1 MKKNVYLFP
10 IIAVCATLCFMAFKR
25 DSHNFELSK
34 QLNIFN
40 SLVKEIDL
48 FYVDTIAPEKIV
60 TDGIDAMLS
69 KLDPYTTYYTEEG
82 SEELKMMIT
91 GKYAGIGSLIR
102 FHEKKNSTVIAEPYD
117 NMPAAKAGLKIGDLI
132 LSINGVDVKGMSSD
146 SVSDMLRGEAGTKLT
161 IVVERPG
168 EKKPLTIKLERESIA
183 LPAIP
188 YYGMLRDSIGYLQ
201 LESFTE
207 NCSKEMRRALIELK
221 GKGARSFII
230 DLRSNGGG
238 SLTEAI
244 EIVNLFVPKGL
255 NIVETKGKTKRANTT
270 YKTTREPIDT
280 LSPLVVL
287 VDGQTA
293 SAAEIVSGSLQDLDR
308 AVIIGART
316 YGKGLV
322 QTTRELPYNSYLKV
336 TTSKYYI
343 PSGRCVQAIDYS
355 HRNAD
360 GSVARTPDSLRN
372 TFYTA
377 AGREVK
383 DGGGIQPDIEPK
395 SEKITTLL
403 YNLIQDMSIF
413 DYATD
418 YALKHQTIAPAE
430 TFELSEEDY
439 EAFKNYLKSTGF
451 TYDKESY
458 KALKQLKKMLDLE
471 GYAETTKNEVEK
483 LEKALQHNLD
493 HDLSFF
499 AKDVKRL
506 IADEIVKR
514 YYSQKG
520 GIVFAMRDDVDI
532 EESFKVI
539 ENPELYKKTLSPA
552 HPANKEKKTDN
563 KK

>member
-1 MKKNVYLFP
+1 MKRGKFIFILP
-10 IIAVCATLCFMAFKR
+10 IALLAIISFSAFKR

-40 SLVKEIDL
+40 SLIKEIDL
-48 FYVDTIAPEKIV
+48 FYVDTIMPEKIIE
-60 TDGIDAMLS
+60 TGIDAMLE
-69 KLDPYTTYYTEEG
+69 KLDPYTTYYTEEE

-102 FHEKKNSTVIAEPYD
+102 FHEKKNTTVIAEPYE
-117 NMPAAKAGLKIGDLI
+117 NMPAAKAGLQIGDLI
-132 LSINGVDVKGMSSD
+132 QSINGVNVVGMSSD
-146 SVSDMLRGEAGTKLT
+146 SVSNMLRGEAGTKLT

-168 EKKPLTIKLERESIA
+168 TKQPVTIKVERENISV
-183 LPAIP
+183 PVIP
-188 YYGMLRDSIGYLQ
+188 YYGIMQDSVGYLQ
-201 LESFTE
+201 LESFPE
-207 NCSKEMRRALIELK
+207 GCAKEMRRALIDMK
-221 GKGARSFII
+221 NKGARAYII

-238 SLTEAI
+238 SLAEAI
-244 EIVNLFVPKGL
+244 DIVNMFVPKGL
-255 NIVETKGKTKRANTT
+255 NIVETKGKIKRSNEI
-270 YKTTREPIDT
+270 YKTTREPVDT
-280 LSPLVVL
+280 VSPLIVL

-322 QTTRELPYNSYLKV
+322 QVTRELPYNGFLKV

-343 PSGRCVQAIDYS
+343 PSGRCIQAIDYS

-360 GSVARTPDSLRN
+360 GDVARTPDSLTNVFR
-372 TFYTA
+372 TA
-377 AGREVK
+377 AGREVR
-383 DGGGIQPDIEPK
+383 DGGGISPDIQPK
-395 SEKITTLL
+395 GEKLTTLL
-403 YNLIQDMSIF
+403 YHLIQDMAIF

-418 YALKHQTIAPAE
+418 YKLKHPSIASAE
-430 TFELSEEDY
+430 TFNLSDEEYD
-439 EAFKNYLKSTGF
+439 AFKSYLKSTGF
-451 TYDKESY
+451 NYDKESY

-471 GYAETTKNEVEK
+471 GYTEATKTEIEK
-483 LEKALQHNLD
+483 LESTLQHNLD

-520 GIVFAMRDDVDI
+520 GIIYSLRDDTDVA
-532 EESFKVI
+532 ES
-539 ENPELYKKTLSPA
+539 LSLLKDLKRYREILQPT
-552 HPANKEKKTDN
+552 KE
-563 KK
+563 

>member
-1 MKKNVYLFP
+1 MKRGKYIFILP
-10 IIAVCATLCFMAFKR
+10 IALLAIISFSAFKR

-40 SLVKEIDL
+40 SLIKEIDL
-48 FYVDTIAPEKIV
+48 FYVDTIMPEKIIE
-60 TDGIDAMLS
+60 TGIDAMLE
-69 KLDPYTTYYTEEG
+69 KLDPYTTYYTEEE

-102 FHEKKNSTVIAEPYD
+102 FHEKKNTTVIAEPYE
-117 NMPAAKAGLKIGDLI
+117 NMPAAKAGLQIGDLI
-132 LSINGVDVKGMSSD
+132 QSINGVNVVGMSSD
-146 SVSDMLRGEAGTKLT
+146 SVSNMLRGEAGTKLT

-168 EKKPLTIKLERESIA
+168 TKQPITIKVERENISV
-183 LPAIP
+183 PVIP
-188 YYGMLRDSIGYLQ
+188 YYGIMQDSVGYLQ
-201 LESFTE
+201 LESFPE
-207 NCSKEMRRALIELK
+207 GCAKEMRRALIDMK
-221 GKGARSFII
+221 NKGARAYII

-238 SLTEAI
+238 SLAEAI
-244 EIVNLFVPKGL
+244 DIVNMFVPKGL
-255 NIVETKGKTKRANTT
+255 NIVETKGKIKRSNEI
-270 YKTTREPIDT
+270 YKTTREPVDT
-280 LSPLVVL
+280 VSPLIVL

-322 QTTRELPYNSYLKV
+322 QVTRELPYNGFLKV

-343 PSGRCVQAIDYS
+343 PSGRCIQAIDYS

-360 GSVARTPDSLRN
+360 GDVARTPDSLTNVFR
-372 TFYTA
+372 TA
-377 AGREVK
+377 AGREVR
-383 DGGGIQPDIEPK
+383 DGGGISPDIQPK
-395 SEKITTLL
+395 GEKLTTLL
-403 YNLIQDMSIF
+403 YHLIQDMAIF

-418 YALKHQTIAPAE
+418 YKLKHPSIASAE
-430 TFELSEEDY
+430 TFNLSDEEYD
-439 EAFKNYLKSTGF
+439 AFKSYLKSTGF
-451 TYDKESY
+451 NYDKESY

-471 GYAETTKNEVEK
+471 GYTEATKTEIEK
-483 LEKALQHNLD
+483 LESTLQHNLD

-520 GIVFAMRDDVDI
+520 GIIYSLRDDTDVA
-532 EESFKVI
+532 ES
-539 ENPELYKKTLSPA
+539 LSLLKDLKRYREILQPT
-552 HPANKEKKTDN
+552 KE
-563 KK
+563 

>member
-1 MKKNVYLFP
+1 MKRGKFIFILP
-10 IIAVCATLCFMAFKR
+10 IALLAIISFSAFKR

-40 SLVKEIDL
+40 SLIKEIDL
-48 FYVDTIAPEKIV
+48 FYVDTIMPEKIIE
-60 TDGIDAMLS
+60 TGIDAMLE
-69 KLDPYTTYYTEEG
+69 KLDPYTTYYTEEE

-102 FHEKKNSTVIAEPYD
+102 FHEKKNTTVIAEPYE
-117 NMPAAKAGLKIGDLI
+117 NMPAAKAGLQIGDLI
-132 LSINGVDVKGMSSD
+132 QSINGVNVVGMSSD
-146 SVSDMLRGEAGTKLT
+146 SVSNMLRGEAGTKLT

-168 EKKPLTIKLERESIA
+168 TKQPVTIKVERENISV
-183 LPAIP
+183 PVIP
-188 YYGMLRDSIGYLQ
+188 YYGIMQDSVGYLQ
-201 LESFTE
+201 LESFPE
-207 NCSKEMRRALIELK
+207 GCAKEMRRALIDLK
-221 GKGARSFII
+221 NKGARAYII

-238 SLTEAI
+238 SLAEAI
-244 EIVNLFVPKGL
+244 DIVNMFVPKGL
-255 NIVETKGKTKRANTT
+255 NIVETKGKIKRSNEI
-270 YKTTREPIDT
+270 YKTTREPVDT
-280 LSPLVVL
+280 VSPLIVL

-322 QTTRELPYNSYLKV
+322 QVTRELPYNGFLKV

-343 PSGRCVQAIDYS
+343 PSGRCIQAIDYS

-360 GSVARTPDSLRN
+360 GDVARTPDSLTNVFR
-372 TFYTA
+372 TA
-377 AGREVK
+377 AGREVR
-383 DGGGIQPDIEPK
+383 DGGGISPDIQPK
-395 SEKITTLL
+395 GEKLTTLL
-403 YNLIQDMSIF
+403 YHLIQDMAIF

-418 YALKHQTIAPAE
+418 YKLKHPSIASAE
-430 TFELSEEDY
+430 TFNLSDEEYD
-439 EAFKNYLKSTGF
+439 AFKSYLKSTGF
-451 TYDKESY
+451 NYDKESY

-471 GYAETTKNEVEK
+471 GYTEATKTEIEK
-483 LEKALQHNLD
+483 LESTLQHNLD

-520 GIVFAMRDDVDI
+520 GIIYSLRDDTDVA
-532 EESFKVI
+532 ES
-539 ENPELYKKTLSPA
+539 LSLLKDLKRYREILQPT
-552 HPANKEKKTDN
+552 KE
-563 KK
+563 

>member
-1 MKKNVYLFP
+1 MKRGKFIFILP
-10 IIAVCATLCFMAFKR
+10 IALLAIISFSAFKR

-40 SLVKEIDL
+40 SLIKEIDL
-48 FYVDTIAPEKIV
+48 FYVDTIMPEKIIE
-60 TDGIDAMLS
+60 TGIDAMLE
-69 KLDPYTTYYTEEG
+69 KLDPYTTYYTEEE

-102 FHEKKNSTVIAEPYD
+102 FHEKKNTTVIAEPYE
-117 NMPAAKAGLKIGDLI
+117 NMPAAKAGLQIGDLI
-132 LSINGVDVKGMSSD
+132 QSINGVNVVGMSSD
-146 SVSDMLRGEAGTKLT
+146 SVSNMLRGEAGTKLT

-168 EKKPLTIKLERESIA
+168 TKQPVTIKVERENISV
-183 LPAIP
+183 PVIP
-188 YYGMLRDSIGYLQ
+188 YYGIMQDSVGYLQ
-201 LESFTE
+201 LESFPE
-207 NCSKEMRRALIELK
+207 GCAKEMRRALIDMK
-221 GKGARSFII
+221 NKGARAYII

-238 SLTEAI
+238 SLAEAI
-244 EIVNLFVPKGL
+244 DIVNMFVPKGL
-255 NIVETKGKTKRANTT
+255 NIVETKGKIKRSNEI

-280 LSPLVVL
+280 VSPLIVL

-322 QTTRELPYNSYLKV
+322 QVTRELPYNGFLKV

-343 PSGRCVQAIDYS
+343 PSGRCIQAIDYS

-360 GSVARTPDSLRN
+360 GDVARTPDSLTNVFR
-372 TFYTA
+372 TA
-377 AGREVK
+377 AGREVR
-383 DGGGIQPDIEPK
+383 DGGGISPDIQPK
-395 SEKITTLL
+395 GEKLTTLL
-403 YNLIQDMSIF
+403 YHLIQDMAIF

-418 YALKHQTIAPAE
+418 YKLKHPSIASAE
-430 TFELSEEDY
+430 TFNLSDEEYD
-439 EAFKNYLKSTGF
+439 AFKSYLKSTGF
-451 TYDKESY
+451 NYDKESY

-471 GYAETTKNEVEK
+471 GYTEATKTEIEK
-483 LEKALQHNLD
+483 LESTLQHNLD

-520 GIVFAMRDDVDI
+520 GIIYSLRDDTDVA
-532 EESFKVI
+532 ES
-539 ENPELYKKTLSPA
+539 LSLLKDLKRYREILQPT
-552 HPANKEKKTDN
+552 KE
-563 KK
+563 